1 MRIILSTDTIE
12 AAPANCYPL
21 DRLAFHYLWE
31 LVEFG
36 TFKNGYAR
44 VQYANGAHGG
54 YERVRWCLED
64 TEKAFN
70 VPRGTLTARV
80 WRMKLG
86 ENDRVLS
93 AEQFVHARNAQ
104 DKAMTSDRRW
114 KKVGG
119 KSEFYFCSA
128 KTACARF
135 ANSYRASNLELGAA
149 VMWDKRKRG
158 QYGVPSVCGTY
169 G

>member
-1 MRIILSTDTIE
+1 
-12 AAPANCYPL
+12 
-21 DRLAFHYLWE
+21 
-31 LVEFG
+31 
-36 TFKNGYAR
+36 
-44 VQYANGAHGG
+44 
-54 YERVRWCLED
+54 
-64 TEKAFN
+64 
-70 VPRGTLTARV
+70 
-80 WRMKLG
+80 MKLG

-104 DKAMTSDRRW
+104 DKAMDSDPRW
-114 KKVGG
+114 RKVGG

-135 ANSYRASNLELGAA
+135 ANSYRARNLELGAV